1 MSASIRAARE
11 GDSGAIAEIYNQ
23 GVEEG
28 QATFETEPRG
38 AADFSEAMAR
48 PEAPPFLVA
57 EEQGRVLGWAR
68 VGTYSPR
75 PCYDGVA
82 EASVYIERGARREGL
97 GLRLMQALVEES
109 GRRGYWKLIGL
120 VFPENEA
127 SVALLRAAGWREVG
141 VFHRHGRLKGRWRD
155 VLLMEVL
162 VGEAVPTSTTG

>member
-11 GDSGAIAEIYNQ
+11 DDAGAVAEIYNH

-28 QATFETEPRG
+28 QATFETEPRS
-38 AADFSEAMAR
+38 AADFSEGATG

-57 EEQGRVLGWAR
+57 EEEGQVLGWAR

-75 PCYDGVA
+75 PCYDGVG
-82 EASVYIERGARREGL
+82 EASVYIGREARGKGL
-97 GLRLMQALVEES
+97 GVRLMGALAEEA

-127 SVALLRAAGWREVG
+127 SVALLRSAGWREVG
-141 VFHRHGRLKGRWRD
+141 MFHRHGRLEGRWRD
-155 VLLMEVL
+155 VLLMEIL
-162 VGEAVPTSTTG
+162 VGEAVQASSPP